1 MISVAPSFKMSDNWS
16 YGSILNFRSQ
26 FVNGYKSRTEQKE
39 EHLKSKF
46 MTPGYLDISLGITY
60 KSPKAKF
67 PIVVNISPIAL
78 NATFAEN
85 ELIRKRTDSTTVS
98 KTPTRRP
105 NTKAVRRSRSTSTAR
120 SARPVSCATARRSTP
135 STAGSRTSVRRTR
148 SATIPNTGL
157 HMTTG

>member
-1 MISVAPSFKMSDNWS
+1 
-16 YGSILNFRSQ
+16 
-26 FVNGYKSRTEQKE
+26 
-39 EHLKSKF
+39 

-85 ELIRKRTDSTTVS
+85 ELIRKTNGFNYGIEDPDKTS
-98 KTPTRRP
+98 KYEGG
-105 NTKAVRRSRSTSTAR
+105 SSIRSTSTAR